1 VGEGGER
8 LPPGQ
13 RQRVA
18 LARALYGQPR
28 VVILDEP
35 NASLD
40 GDGEQALTAALRAM
54 RAAGI
59 TVIMAGHKPALMSL
73 CDRLLVLGNGAAE
86 GPAPTAE
93 VLVRLGVRPP
103 MRAVGTG
110 SGKLEV
116 AND

>member
-1 VGEGGER
+1 VVEEGGEL
-8 LPPGQ
+8 LPAGQ

-40 GDGEQALTAALRAM
+40 GEGVQALSAALRAM
-54 RAAGI
+54 RTSGV
-59 TVIMAGHKPALMSL
+59 TVIMAAHKPSLMSL
-73 CDRLLVLGNGAAE
+73 CDRLLVLGKGTAE

-103 MRAVGTG
+103 IRAVST
-110 SGKLEV
+110 SSDKLE
-116 AND
+116 ACQ